1 MTEPI
6 IVSNASPIIALQRI
20 GQLDLLPAL
29 LGRLIIPPAVRHE
42 VFGSTPLPQWIEEMA
57 LTQPLASQVLMAQLG
72 AGETEAIALAMELN
86 ASRLLLDDLPARRL
100 ANLLNLKVLGT
111 LGLLVRA
118 KEQGLIVEVSPFLDA
133 LEVQDFR
140 VSERLRRVVLIQA
153 SEGG

>member
-29 LGRLIIPPAVRHE
+29 LGRLIIPPAVRRE